1 MDGKMLVKMQFE
13 SHSNAHHVA
22 QLLRELANE
31 IEKAGIKNLP
41 VKDQGEVVGAV
52 MMFNASA
59 IAA

>member
-1 MDGKMLVKMQFE
+1 MDGKVLVKMQFE

-31 IEKAGIKNLP
+31 IERSGMKNLP
-41 VKDQGEVVGAV
+41 VKDGQEVVGAV
-52 MMFNASA
+52 MMFSAPA